1 MHLVFRLGEDPV
13 RLFERPEDTAGC
25 SVGLAVV
32 AGMREVSYLREG
44 ATMGRTVGVQLHPG
58 VASLLFGAPAD
69 ELAGRHWSL
78 GDFWGGDADRVRE
91 RLLEVGSGAAQLD
104 LLERLLAARL
114 PRTRALHPAVALA
127 LERLGAAASVGEV
140 VRESGRS
147 HRAFISLFRHAMG
160 VSPKIYCRVQRF
172 QRVIRR
178 LTAEPTAP
186 WADVALDTGY
196 SDQSHLAREFRQLA
210 GLTPG
215 KYRALAGRGH
225 HVPLR
230 PAAR

>member
-1 MHLVFRLGEDPV
+1 MHLVFRLSEDPV
-13 RLFERPEDTAGC
+13 RVFEHTEDTAGG

-32 AGMREVSYLREG
+32 AGMRDVAYLREV
-44 ATMGRTVGVQLHPG
+44 AAMGRTIGVQLHPG
-58 VASLLFGAPAD
+58 VSPLLFGAQAD

-78 GDFWGGDADRVRE
+78 GEFWGGDAARVRE
-91 RLLEVGSGAAQLD
+91 RLLEVGSAAAQLD

-147 HRAFISLFRHAMG
+147 HRAFIALFRQAMG
-160 VSPKIYCRVQRF
+160 LSPKTYCRVQRL

-178 LTAEPTAP
+178 LTAEPTAS
-186 WADVALDTGY
+186 WADVALDASYT
-196 SDQSHLAREFRQLA
+196 DQPHFAREFRRLA
-210 GLTPG
+210 GITPG
-215 KYRALAGRGH
+215 VYRALAGRGH

-230 PAAR
+230 PTGR

>member
-1 MHLVFRLGEDPV
+1 MHLVFRLSEDPV
-13 RLFERPEDTAGC
+13 RLYEHAEDMGGC
-25 SVGLAVV
+25 RVGLAVV
-32 AGMREVSYLREG
+32 AGMRDASYLRQG
-44 ATMGRTVGVQLHPG
+44 AAAGRTVGVQLHPG
-58 VASLLFGAPAD
+58 VSPLLFGAPAD

-78 GDFWGGDADRVRE
+78 DDFWGADAARVRE
-91 RLLEVGSGAAQLD
+91 RLLGAGSAAAQLD

-147 HRAFISLFRHAMG
+147 HRAFIALFRQAMG
-160 VSPKIYCRVQRF
+160 LSPKTYCRVQRL

-178 LTAEPTAP
+178 LTAEPTAS
-186 WADVALDTGY
+186 WADVALDASYT
-196 SDQSHLAREFRQLA
+196 DQPHFAREFRRLA
-210 GLTPG
+210 GITPG
-215 KYRALAGRGH
+215 VYRALAGRGH

-230 PAAR
+230 PTGR